1 MGDEL
6 PRRLSPTNRP
16 AAKTP
21 ASTIIASAAA
31 SAFRRGEKLDGRA
44 AAVSADEGIVVR
56 GAAVGIV
63 GEDGAGT
70 GIVVRADCDSRFS
83 RFKLAASSEAV
94 WERKER
100 FFSIAVLVIFSS
112 FGGRLGFS
120 LTGDDGVRFRM
131 ASNTTPEVFPENA

>member
-31 SAFRRGEKLDGRA
+31 SAFRREKLDGRA

-56 GAAVGIV
+56 PESVGIV

-70 GIVVRADCDSRFS
+70 GIVVRADCVSRFS

-100 FFSIAVLVIFSS
+100 SFSIAV
-112 FGGRLGFS
+112 
-120 LTGDDGVRFRM
+120 
-131 ASNTTPEVFPENA
+131 